1 VHHLAIPKFET
12 VGLVCMGPAGSSYH
26 EANRAQIDLLD
37 AFRMRASRLCR
48 IVSSLCGGF
57 PWRISINTEK
67 GLVPEVLTCDQLW
80 RRVAPAD
87 AQVVAERVFLVP
99 IAVDQTWHHALDD
112 TLRAARW
119 AVYRVTLQYHGSA
132 VYAGAF
138 DGCSRDP
145 ASGSGSAFRDV
156 VPLYEHC
163 AHLFE
168 AKISILAELDDSALL

>member
-1 VHHLAIPKFET
+1 
-12 VGLVCMGPAGSSYH
+12 
-26 EANRAQIDLLD
+26 
-37 AFRMRASRLCR
+37 
-48 IVSSLCGGF
+48 
-57 PWRISINTEK
+57 
-67 GLVPEVLTCDQLW
+67 LVPEVLTCDQLW

-99 IAVDQTWHHALDD
+99 IAVNQTWHHALDD
-112 TLRAARW
+112 TLRTARR

-156 VPLYEHC
+156 VPLYKHC
-163 AHLFE
+163 ARLFDG
-168 AKISILAELDDSALL
+168 KISNLAELDDSPLL